1 MRRKNQRTRGKTF
14 WSRVENQRTQPTYG
28 SQWKKVSALISAPTL
43 LPACILPPVFHQ
55 LSVRT
60 CLVFNL
66 GSKLYLTQFITLP
79 KIKATTNWSN
89 WQYGHWTEK
98 HLCFSAEKHKHFCY
112 CKNCFFYKTVF
123 LKIFGSQKQV
133 AAYLWLCLINGCLW
147 VSIHSYTRA
156 MHFCKN
162 ERSFHW

>member
-1 MRRKNQRTRGKTF
+1 MRRKNQRTRGKPF
-14 WSRVENQRTQPTYG
+14 WSRVENQQTQPTYG
-28 SQWKKVSALISAPTL
+28 SQWKKVSALLSAPTL
-43 LPACILPPVFHQ
+43 LPACILPPVSHQ

-112 CKNCFFYKTVF
+112 CKNCFFLQNSFSQNFWLSKTGCSLSVIVNEF
-123 LKIFGSQKQV
+123 L
-133 AAYLWLCLINGCLW
+133 
-147 VSIHSYTRA
+147 VSKETVVLR
-156 MHFCKN
+156 
-162 ERSFHW
+162 RW